1 MLKSQI
7 KKQICTIK
15 DLMKVWEDM
24 KNRSRKIVFNYL
36 HDWAKKLKGRISKY
50 QCSVPKE
57 YKKIMKK

>member
-1 MLKSQI
+1 
-7 KKQICTIK
+7 
-15 DLMKVWEDM
+15 MKVWEDM